1 MQAQKRRP
9 TNQVGDVVCN
19 LRMREHRSIGP
30 LLPPGLAAACRR
42 NKIGSLTSAS
52 DVVCNLWVREHIES
66 SGLRLRSGG
75 HVPRPGTTSTDTKLP
90 GRGLANCPIALHTLA
105 KRGKRRINLRKLA
118 ELKIA
123 KPSETPYLQNGAQLR
138 LAGPGDSETAQILRN

>member
-75 HVPRPGTTSTDTKLP
+75 QQPRQGTTDTKLP

-105 KRGKRRINLRKLA
+105 KSGKRRMNLRKLA

-123 KPSETPYLQNGAQLR
+123 KPSEAPYLQIGAQLR
-138 LAGPGDSETAQILRN
+138 LAGDSETAQILRN

>member
-19 LRMREHRSIGP
+19 LRMREHRSILSVGRP
-30 LLPPGLAAACRR
+30 ALRQRSGG
-42 NKIGSLTSAS
+42 K
-52 DVVCNLWVREHIES
+52 EHIES

-75 HVPRPGTTSTDTKLP
+75 HVPRQGTTDTKLP